1 MSDSVYK
8 IIELTG
14 TSSVSIEDA
23 VQRAVAKAG
32 ETVRRMGWFEVVETR
47 GRIEGDKV
55 AQWQV
60 TIKVGFSV
68 EG

>member
-1 MSDSVYK
+1 MSDSIYK

-14 TSSVSIEDA
+14 TSSISVEDA

-32 ETVRRMGWFEVVETR
+32 ESVRRMGWFEVLETR

-60 TIKVGFSV
+60 TIKIGFTV
-68 EG
+68 E